1 MEQIK
6 QALKSR
12 TIQFSVALAVLSIVQ
27 GYVGVLPVSPISQAV
42 IGSVIAGCIVVL
54 RAVTTVPLNKK

>member
-12 TIQFSVALAVLSIVQ
+12 TIQFSVALGVLSIVQ

-42 IGSVIAGCIVVL
+42 IGSVIAESKAPSVV
-54 RAVTTVPLNKK
+54 AEVPW

>member
-1 MEQIK
+1 MGQIK

-27 GYVGVLPVSPISQAV
+27 GYVGVLPVSQAGQAV

>member
-1 MEQIK
+1 MTIL

-12 TIQFSVALAVLSIVQ
+12 TIQFSVALGVLSIIQ

-54 RAVTTVPLNKK
+54 RAVTTMPLNKK

>member
-1 MEQIK
+1 MGQIK
-6 QALKSR
+6 QALKSKTVR
-12 TIQFSVALAVLSIVQ
+12 FSVALAVLSIVQ

>member
-27 GYVGVLPVSPISQAV
+27 GYVGVLPVSPMGQAV
-42 IGSVIAGCIVVL
+42 AGCIIASCVTVL
-54 RAVTTVPLNKK
+54 RAVTTKPLSAK